1 MRFPWCG
8 SDRRGGQRGGAGPA
22 SGPRGRSGSG
32 PGMRGLFTDGPIG
45 YRMLRVGRMFRAN
58 PAAGAGGL
66 WDAVRAGAW
75 DDMGVFYWHGG
86 LGRR

>member
-1 MRFPWCG
+1 MH
-8 SDRRGGQRGGAGPA
+8 
-22 SGPRGRSGSG
+22 
-32 PGMRGLFTDGPIG
+32 GLFTDGPIG